1 MKKMGITYLTPPQ
14 PSPLKSSK
22 IEGMEHT
29 YRSTRY
35 RLLPRTRAKHQRL
48 MQVTGACV
56 WTWNRMLAHSEQEHM
71 FHERLPWLVGK
82 PSTTFFSLGKEFTR
96 LRAKTDWLRQLPFA
110 AVRHT
115 LKHQAEA
122 WRKFFKGQGGRPRFK
137 SKYRERTVTFPE
149 PGHFQIQG
157 GSLRLQK
164 LGWFRLARRGGDPYG
179 QCEARSVT
187 VKRECGKWYAVVL
200 YRVPAHVVER
210 ADDGRAVGVDMNVGQ
225 VACSDGEIMRMDG
238 ARMGRLEARRRRYQ
252 RRMARQVK
260 GSNRRNVTKRRLAKV
275 CRNIRCHRDNWQHHA
290 SKRIAGKAG
299 TVAVESLGTKGMTAS
314 AKGDADNPGRR
325 VRQKAGLNRSI
336 LNTGWHGLKAKLE
349 YKSARLIEVNP
360 KHTSQRCAKCGF
372 TDKGNRTTQASFEC
386 LACGHRDNADVNAA
400 LNILALG
407 TGATGR
413 GGGEVTRP
421 VKRQDIAGHH
431 LVESCI

>member
-1 MKKMGITYLTPPQ
+1 
-14 PSPLKSSK
+14 
-22 IEGMEHT
+22 MEHT
-29 YRSTRY
+29 YRSSRY
-35 RLLPRTRAKHQRL
+35 RLLPRTRAGHQRL

-71 FHERLPWLVGK
+71 FHERLPWLVDK

-96 LRAKTDWLRQLPFA
+96 LRAETDWLRELPFA

-137 SKYRERTVTFPE
+137 SKYSERTVTFPE

-179 QCEARSVT
+179 QHEARSVT